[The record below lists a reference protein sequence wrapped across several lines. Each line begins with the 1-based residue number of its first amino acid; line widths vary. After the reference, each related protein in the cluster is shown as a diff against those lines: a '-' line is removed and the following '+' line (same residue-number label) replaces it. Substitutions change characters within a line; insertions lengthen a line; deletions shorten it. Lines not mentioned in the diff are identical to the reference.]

1 MTTSPMQQWRD
12 AQSFRGNN
20 VVSQSED
27 YGIAVDDK
35 QDDYCFLYDTLD
47 GHQIRV
53 PLADK
58 QYMLA
63 KVRPVKEGERAVWVQ
78 IPGQQGLIHHA
89 PGGST
94 PAYSETLPAELPDKT
109 ESLAAT
115 PGVKSSRG
123 RKRGKRGK
131 RRGR

>member
-12 AQSFRGNN
+12 VQSFRGNN

-47 GHQIRV
+47 GHKLRV

-63 KVRPVKEGERAVWVQ
+63 KVRPVKKDETARWIQ
-78 IPGQQGLIHHA
+78 IPGQPGLIHYA
-89 PGGST
+89 DGGST

-109 ESLAAT
+109 ESLAST

>member
-1 MTTSPMQQWRD
+1 
-12 AQSFRGNN
+12 
-20 VVSQSED
+20 VSQSES
-27 YGIAVDDK
+27 YGIAIEDK

-63 KVRPVKEGERAVWVQ
+63 KRHPVKKGERAKWMQ
-78 IPGQQGLIHHA
+78 IPGQSGFIHYA

-109 ESLAAT
+109 ESLALT

-131 RRGR
+131 RKAR

>member
-1 MTTSPMQQWRD
+1 
-12 AQSFRGNN
+12 
-20 VVSQSED
+20 VSQSED

-47 GHQIRV
+47 GHKLRV

>member
-1 MTTSPMQQWRD
+1 VGQGQ
-12 AQSFRGNN
+12 
-20 VVSQSED
+20 D
-27 YGIAVDDK
+27 YGIAIEDK
-35 QDDYCFLYDTLD
+35 QNDYCFLYDTLD
-47 GHQIRV
+47 GHKLRV

-63 KVRPVKEGERAVWVQ
+63 KRRPINEGERARWVQ
-78 IPGQQGLIHHA
+78 IPGIEGLIHHA

-109 ESLAAT
+109 ESLALT

-131 RRGR
+131 RRDR

>member
-1 MTTSPMQQWRD
+1 M
-12 AQSFRGNN
+12 
-20 VVSQSED
+20 SQSES

-63 KVRPVKEGERAVWVQ
+63 KVRPVKEGERATWVQ
-78 IPGQQGLIHHA
+78 IPGKPGLVHHA

-109 ESLAAT
+109 ESLAST

-131 RRGR
+131 RRAR

>member
-1 MTTSPMQQWRD
+1 VGQGQ
-12 AQSFRGNN
+12 
-20 VVSQSED
+20 D
-27 YGIAVDDK
+27 YGIAIEDK
-35 QDDYCFLYDTLD
+35 QNDYCFLYDTLD
-47 GHQIRV
+47 GHKLRV

-63 KVRPVKEGERAVWVQ
+63 KRRPVKKGERTVWVQ
-78 IPGQQGLIHHA
+78 IPGIEGLIHHA

-109 ESLAAT
+109 ESLALT

-131 RRGR
+131 RKAR

>member
-1 MTTSPMQQWRD
+1 LTTSPIQQWQD
-12 AQSFRGNN
+12 SQSFRGNRI
-20 VVSQSED
+20 VSQGDD
-27 YGIAVDDK
+27 YGIAIDDR
-35 QDDYCFLYDTLD
+35 QDGYCFLYDTSD
-47 GHQIRV
+47 GHKLRV

-63 KVRPVKEGERAVWVQ
+63 KVRPVNEGERAKWVQ
-78 IPGQQGLIHHA
+78 IPGKPGLIHHA
-89 PGGST
+89 PGGSV

-109 ESLAAT
+109 ESLALT

-131 RRGR
+131 RRDR

>member
-12 AQSFRGNN
+12 AQSFRGNK
-20 VVSQSED
+20 VVSERED
-27 YGIAVDDK
+27 YGFADHDK
-35 QDDYCFLYDTLD
+35 LDDYCFLYDTLD
-47 GHQIRV
+47 GNQIRV

-109 ESLAAT
+109 ESLAST

>member
-47 GHQIRV
+47 GHPIRV

-78 IPGQQGLIHHA
+78 ISGQPGLIHHA

-109 ESLAAT
+109 ESLAST

>member
-1 MTTSPMQQWRD
+1 MTTSPIQQWRD

-20 VVSQSED
+20 VISQGED
-27 YGIAVDDK
+27 YGIAIEDK

-47 GHQIRV
+47 GHKLRV

-63 KVRPVKEGERAVWVQ
+63 KVRPVNEGERAKWVQ
-78 IPGQQGLIHHA
+78 IPGKPGLIHHA
-89 PGGST
+89 DGGSV
-94 PAYSETLPAELPDKT
+94 PAYSETLPAELSDKK
-109 ESLAAT
+109 ELVAPV
-115 PGVKSSRG
+115 PGVKDSRR

-131 RRGR
+131 RKAR

>member
-1 MTTSPMQQWRD
+1 M
-12 AQSFRGNN
+12 
-20 VVSQSED
+20 SQSES
-27 YGIAVDDK
+27 YGIAIEDK
-35 QDDYCFLYDTLD
+35 QDDYCILYDTLD

-58 QYMLA
+58 LYMLA
-63 KVRPVKEGERAVWVQ
+63 KVRPVKKGDRAVWVQ
-78 IPGQQGLIHHA
+78 IPGIEGLIHHA

-109 ESLAAT
+109 ESLALT

-131 RRGR
+131 GRAR